1 MKAILEF
8 DLDDHEDKMSHKR
21 CVASL
26 DMGIALWGIIHKSW
40 QDVDTVDELMESIT
54 NICSENGIDIDN
66 LIE

>member
-26 DMGIALWGIIHKSW
+26 DMALVLWEIVHNSWRGEGTDDNTMKAINSIYNKHGIH
-40 QDVDTVDELMESIT
+40 
-54 NICSENGIDIDN
+54 IDN